1 MADRIAAAPGS
12 ATGTATGRGEAPA
25 IALTIAGSDSGGG
38 AGIQADLKTFSAL
51 GVYGAS
57 VITAVTAQNTRTV
70 THIHDIPLDVVEG
83 QIAAVL
89 GDLDVAAIKIGML
102 SSPEIVESVA
112 RALDGYAGPVVLDPV
127 IVAKSG
133 AKLLRDEAI
142 AALKER
148 LLPRATVITPNLPEA
163 AALLDCAP
171 AGDPEEVE
179 RQGRALLALGPAAV
193 LMKGGHA
200 EGEVCTD
207 LLLVAGQPALA
218 FTADRLDTRNTHG
231 TGCTLSSAIAAGL
244 ASGLSLSRAVG
255 QAHDWLHGAIR
266 AADRLAVGSGHG
278 PVHHFH
284 RLWEGLR

>member
-1 MADRIAAAPGS
+1 MAETIAATPGS
-12 ATGTATGRGEAPA
+12 ATGTAPGRGGAPA

-38 AGIQADLKTFSAL
+38 AGIQADLKAFSAL

-102 SSPEIVESVA
+102 SSPEIVAAVA
-112 RALDGYAGPVVLDPV
+112 AALEGYAGPLVLDPV

-133 AKLLRDEAI
+133 AKLLRDEAV
-142 AALKER
+142 AALKEW

-163 AALLDCAP
+163 AALLECAP
-171 AGDPEEVE
+171 AGDAAEVE

-231 TGCTLSSAIAAGL
+231 TGCSLSSAIAAGL